1 MKKRACKT
9 SLIRISA
16 FIDDELS
23 FAERRKLEAH
33 LASCPDCRGYLE
45 ETRRVSGLV
54 KSLPALEPSQEAMLE
69 LKARLLLVADGHKEN
84 VCERMPI
91 RLSTFLDDEL
101 FGFDREQ
108 VESHL
113 GGCPDCTRYLN
124 ELRVVRGHLGLLPQ
138 LEPRPE
144 VIAELK
150 AKIRSAEV
158 SVRKRPAPI
167 FSFPRFAT
175 ARFAL
180 AAAAV
185 AVLFVAVVFK
195 FPPFGPGADL
205 AMKAIESPK
214 VVGAPGG
221 SPVAVQGSRD
231 IDLADFDL
239 NKGKDRLLAESV
251 SEESKNSDYSTEE
264 RSKGT
269 LKPFDPYR
277 RDTRGRVV
285 HSVSFGDSS
294 ARRVPVSS
302 RVLFVSY
309 GN

>member
-1 MKKRACKT
+1 
-9 SLIRISA
+9 
-16 FIDDELS
+16 
-23 FAERRKLEAH
+23 
-33 LASCPDCRGYLE
+33 
-45 ETRRVSGLV
+45 
-54 KSLPALEPSQEAMLE
+54 
-69 LKARLLLVADGHKEN
+69 
-84 VCERMPI
+84 MPI

-113 GGCPDCTRYLN
+113 SGCPDCTRYLK
-124 ELRVVRGHLGLLPQ
+124 ELRAVRGHLRLLPQ

-150 AKIRSAEV
+150 ARIRSAEV
-158 SVRKRPAPI
+158 SVQKRPAPI
-167 FSFPRFAT
+167 FSFPRLAT

-185 AVLFVAVVFK
+185 AVLFFAVVLFK
-195 FPPFGPGADL
+195 FSPFGPGADL
-205 AMKAIESPK
+205 AMKAIESPRA
-214 VVGAPGG
+214 VGAPDG
-221 SPVAVQGSRD
+221 SPVAV

-239 NKGKDRLLAESV
+239 SKGKDRLLAESV
-251 SEESKNSDYSTEE
+251 SEESKDSHYSTEE
-264 RSKGT
+264 RSGGT
-269 LKPFDPYR
+269 LKAFDPNR

-294 ARRVPVSS
+294 ARRAPVSS